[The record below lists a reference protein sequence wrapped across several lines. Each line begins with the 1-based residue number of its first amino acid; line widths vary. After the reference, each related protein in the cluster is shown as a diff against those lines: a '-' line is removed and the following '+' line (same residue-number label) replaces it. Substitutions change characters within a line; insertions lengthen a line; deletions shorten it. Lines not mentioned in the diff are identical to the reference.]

1 MKRGGGKGSVGGRAG
16 ERVDEEDSKRMK
28 RQEKGAS
35 RSKGVKDVRRE
46 RKGGRERQRWG
57 MER

>member
-1 MKRGGGKGSVGGRAG
+1 MGGRAG

-35 RSKGVKDVRRE
+35 RRKGVKDVRRE
-46 RKGGRERQRWG
+46 GKGGRERQRWG